1 MDSFGLEVTAHR
13 IAGAD
18 GPREFGPWFQQIVP
32 DLPQR
37 FSLHAREFHNTWIDL
52 EFEPWRL
59 VREGLLS
66 TSLRVLTADGFQVCN
81 SRAVLLSTLPSD
93 VPLYSNHIGSD
104 SRWGVVSV
112 GLRTPRSSWE
122 PKDIEE

>member
-18 GPREFGPWFQQIVP
+18 GAREFGPWCHQITP

-52 EFEPWRL
+52 EFTPWKH
-59 VREGLLS
+59 VRNGLLG
-66 TSLRVLTADGFQVCN
+66 TELCVLTMDGQHVCRP
-81 SRAVLLSTLPSD
+81 RAVLLSTLPSD
-93 VPLYSNHIGSD
+93 VPLYSNHIGTD
-104 SRWGVVSV
+104 PRWGVISV

-122 PKDIEE
+122 PKDVEE